1 MVKARAP
8 RLRVEFLEWWTSAYS
23 LEVLGASA
31 ASESVVQLPVQK
43 IINSS
48 AACLGTLASQVHDCH
63 AHLLVR
69 SSPGFM
75 CACKIP
81 GNVKDPQWKGH
92 FFWGGEVTAHC
103 GFFSTS
109 ILFCSRSMETRCY
122 ASEHVQRI
130 YHSASRAETVGGA
143 AYVQARTITRGT
155 VSPFS

>member
-75 CACKIP
+75 CACKITSNDKGSSTERP
-81 GNVKDPQWKGH
+81 FLWVK
-92 FFWGGEVTAHC
+92 
-103 GFFSTS
+103 
-109 ILFCSRSMETRCY
+109 
-122 ASEHVQRI
+122 
-130 YHSASRAETVGGA
+130 
-143 AYVQARTITRGT
+143 
-155 VSPFS
+155 